1 MNFNDVQKPSR
12 YVGGEFGVPD
22 MKTDASTTFCMC
34 FPDTYEVGMSNL
46 SIRIL
51 YYMLNQLP
59 AVRCE
64 RCFAPWQDFAEYLKE
79 RNLPLSSIETG
90 LPLKDFDILGFS
102 LQYEL
107 SYSNVLYMLDLAG
120 IPFKSKDR
128 DENFPLLIAGGP
140 CVVNAEPVADFFDVV
155 NVGEGE
161 EMLKQIV
168 LAYDEC
174 KGKMSRREFLQFIND
189 NIEGVYVPSLTGFD
203 EADGKI
209 TKINTPH
216 KTKRVF
222 VRDLD
227 KSYFPDKAIVS
238 NIELVHDR
246 AVAELFRGCANGC
259 RFCQAGFIY
268 RPVRE
273 RSVKRMTDICN
284 NLIANT
290 GYDELSLNSLST
302 GDYSQL
308 KQLIQNLQPLVKD
321 KNVRLALPS
330 LRLDTF
336 DGEFAENNR
345 LSSLTFAPEAGTQR
359 LRNVI
364 NKNITYENI
373 IDGVVSAFKRGFSTV
388 KLYFMMGLPTETM
401 EDIEGICQLAYEIKS
416 LYYKYRNSKKDVKI
430 NVSVATFIPKPH
442 TPFQWEAFDSYEN
455 ILKKQQYMRQKLRN
469 KNISLS
475 WHDYESSTMEAIFA
489 RGDRKL
495 CDVLVRAYQLGAK
508 FDGWTELFNYNAYM
522 QAFEEIGIDFKK
534 YLRERAEDEILPWDY
549 LDMGVEKDFLLKER
563 HKAYNA
569 ECSLSCSKKCNA
581 CGLQNEKLCKALKTG
596 ERRQDNVS
604 H

>member
-1 MNFNDVQKPSR
+1 MNFSDVQKPSR
-12 YVGGEFGVPD
+12 YVGGEYGVPT

-34 FPDTYEVGMSNL
+34 FPDSYEVGMSNL
-46 SIRIL
+46 GIRIL
-51 YYMLNQLP
+51 YYILNEQP
-59 AVRCE
+59 QVRCE
-64 RCFAPWQDFAEYLKE
+64 RCFAPWLDYAQYLKE
-79 RNLPLSSIETG
+79 RNLPLSSIETK
-90 LPLKDFDILGFS
+90 LPLKNFDMLGFS

-107 SYSNVLYMLDLAG
+107 SYSNILYMLDLAG
-120 IPFKSKDR
+120 IPFFAKDR

-140 CVVNAEPVADFFDVV
+140 CVVNAEPVADFFDII

-161 EMLKQIV
+161 EMLTQIV
-168 LAYDEC
+168 LAYDKY
-174 KGKMSRREFLQFIND
+174 KGKMTKRQFLQYAND
-189 NIEGVYVPSLTGFD
+189 TIEGVYVPSLTSFEEKG
-203 EADGKI
+203 GKI

-222 VRDLD
+222 VRDMD
-227 KSYFPDKAIVS
+227 KAYFPDKAIVS

-273 RSVKRMTDICN
+273 RSVGRMTDICN
-284 NLIANT
+284 GLIANT

-302 GDYSQL
+302 GDYSSL
-308 KQLIQNLQPLVKD
+308 KQLIQNLQPLVKG
-321 KNVRLALPS
+321 KNVRIALPS

-364 NKNITYENI
+364 NKNITHENI
-373 IDGVVSAFKRGFSTV
+373 TEGVISAFQRGFSTV
-388 KLYFMMGLPTETM
+388 KLYFMLGLPTETM
-401 EDIEGICQLAYEIKS
+401 EDIDGICQLAYEIKS
-416 LYYKYRNSKKDVKI
+416 LYYKHRSSKKDIKI

-442 TPFQWEAFDSYEN
+442 TPFQWEAFDTEEN
-455 ILKKQQYMRQKLRN
+455 VARKQQYMRQKLRN

-475 WHDYESSTMEAIFA
+475 WHDYESSVMEAVLA

-495 CDVLVRAYQLGAK
+495 CAVLARAYQLGAK
-508 FDGWTELFNYNAYM
+508 FDGWTELFNFNAYM
-522 QAFEEIGIDFKK
+522 QAFEELGIDYKQ
-534 YLRERAEDEILPWDY
+534 YLRERSEDEILPWDY
-549 LDMGVEKDFLLKER
+549 LDMGVDKDFLLKER
-563 HKAYNA
+563 HKAYRA
-569 ECSLSCSKKCNA
+569 ESTLSCSKKCNA
-581 CGLQNEKLCKALKTG
+581 CGLQKEKLCKVLNAKG
-596 ERRQDNVS
+596 V
-604 H
+604 

>member
-1 MNFNDVQKPSR
+1 MNFSDVQKPSR
-12 YVGGEFGVPD
+12 YVGGEYGVPT

-34 FPDTYEVGMSNL
+34 FPDSYEVGMSNL
-46 SIRIL
+46 GIRIL
-51 YYMLNQLP
+51 YYILNEQP
-59 AVRCE
+59 QVRCE
-64 RCFAPWQDFAEYLKE
+64 RCFAPWLDYAQYLKE
-79 RNLPLSSIETG
+79 RNLPLSSIETK
-90 LPLKDFDILGFS
+90 LPLKNFDMLGFS

-107 SYSNVLYMLDLAG
+107 SYSNILYMLDLAG
-120 IPFKSKDR
+120 IPFFAKDR

-140 CVVNAEPVADFFDVV
+140 CVVNAEPVADFFDII

-161 EMLKQIV
+161 EMLTQIV
-168 LAYDEC
+168 LAYDKY
-174 KGKMSRREFLQFIND
+174 KGKMTKRQFLQYAND
-189 NIEGVYVPSLTGFD
+189 NIEGVYVPSLTSFEEKG
-203 EADGKI
+203 GKI

-222 VRDLD
+222 VRDMD
-227 KSYFPDKAIVS
+227 KAYFPDKAIVS

-273 RSVKRMTDICN
+273 RSVGRMTDICN
-284 NLIANT
+284 GLIANT

-302 GDYSQL
+302 GDYSSL
-308 KQLIQNLQPLVKD
+308 KQLIQNLQPLVKG
-321 KNVRLALPS
+321 KNVRIALPS

-364 NKNITYENI
+364 NKNITHENI
-373 IDGVVSAFKRGFSTV
+373 TEGVISAFQRGFSTV
-388 KLYFMMGLPTETM
+388 KLYFMLGLPTETLD
-401 EDIEGICQLAYEIKS
+401 DIDGICQLAYEIKS
-416 LYYKYRNSKKDVKI
+416 LYYKHRSNKKDIKI

-442 TPFQWEAFDSYEN
+442 TPFQWEAFDTEEN
-455 ILKKQQYMRQKLRN
+455 VAQKQQYMRQKLRN

-475 WHDYESSTMEAIFA
+475 WHDYESSVMEAVLA

-495 CDVLVRAYQLGAK
+495 CAVLARAYQLGAK
-508 FDGWTELFNYNAYM
+508 FDGWTELFNFNAYM
-522 QAFEEIGIDFKK
+522 QAFEELGIDYKQ
-534 YLRERAEDEILPWDY
+534 YLRERSEDEILPWDY
-549 LDMGVEKDFLLKER
+549 LDMGVDKDFLLKER
-563 HKAYNA
+563 HKAYRA
-569 ECSLSCSKKCNA
+569 ESTLSCGKKCNA
-581 CGLQNEKLCKALKTG
+581 CGLQKEKICKVLNAKG
-596 ERRQDNVS
+596 V
-604 H
+604 

>member
-1 MNFNDVQKPSR
+1 MNFSDVQKPSR
-12 YVGGEFGVPD
+12 YVGGEFGVPT

-34 FPDTYEVGMSNL
+34 FPDSYEVGMSNL
-46 SIRIL
+46 GIRIL
-51 YYMLNQLP
+51 YYILNEQP
-59 AVRCE
+59 QVRCE
-64 RCFAPWQDFAEYLKE
+64 RCFAPWLDYAQYLKE
-79 RNLPLSSIETG
+79 RNLPLSSIETK
-90 LPLKDFDILGFS
+90 LPLKNFDMLGFS

-107 SYSNVLYMLDLAG
+107 SYSNILYMLDLAG
-120 IPFKSKDR
+120 IPFFAKDR

-140 CVVNAEPVADFFDVV
+140 CVVNAEPVADFFDII

-161 EMLKQIV
+161 EMLTQIV
-168 LAYDEC
+168 LAYDKY
-174 KGKMSRREFLQFIND
+174 KGKMTKRQFLQYAND
-189 NIEGVYVPSLTGFD
+189 NIEGVYVPPLTSFEEKG
-203 EADGKI
+203 GKI

-222 VRDLD
+222 VRDMD
-227 KSYFPDKAIVS
+227 KAYFPDKAIVS

-273 RSVKRMTDICN
+273 RSVGRMTDICN
-284 NLIANT
+284 GLIANT

-302 GDYSQL
+302 GDYSSL
-308 KQLIQNLQPLVKD
+308 KQLIQNLQPLVNG
-321 KNVRLALPS
+321 KNVRIALPS

-364 NKNITYENI
+364 NKNITHENI
-373 IDGVVSAFKRGFSTV
+373 TEGVISAFQRGFSTV
-388 KLYFMMGLPTETM
+388 KLYFMLGLPTETM
-401 EDIEGICQLAYEIKS
+401 EDIDGICQLAYEIKS
-416 LYYKYRNSKKDVKI
+416 LFYKYRSSKKDIKI

-442 TPFQWEAFDSYEN
+442 TPFQWEAFDTEEN
-455 ILKKQQYMRQKLRN
+455 VARKQQYMRQKLRN

-475 WHDYESSTMEAIFA
+475 WHDYESSVMEAVLA

-495 CDVLVRAYQLGAK
+495 GAVLARAYQLGAK
-508 FDGWTELFNYNAYM
+508 FDGWTEYFNFNAYM
-522 QAFEEIGIDFKK
+522 QAFEELGIDYKQ
-534 YLRERAEDEILPWDY
+534 YLRERSEDEILPWDY
-549 LDMGVEKDFLLKER
+549 LDMGVDKDFLLKER
-563 HKAYNA
+563 HKAYRA
-569 ECSLSCSKKCNA
+569 ESTLSCGKKCNA
-581 CGLQNEKLCKALKTG
+581 CGLQKEKICKVLNAKG
-596 ERRQDNVS
+596 V
-604 H
+604 

>member
-1 MNFNDVQKPSR
+1 MNFSDVQKPSR
-12 YVGGEFGVPD
+12 YVGGEYGVPT

-34 FPDTYEVGMSNL
+34 FPDSYEVGMSNL
-46 SIRIL
+46 GIRIL
-51 YYMLNQLP
+51 YYILNEQP
-59 AVRCE
+59 QVRCE
-64 RCFAPWQDFAEYLKE
+64 RCFAPWLDYAQYLKE
-79 RNLPLSSIETG
+79 RNLPLSSIETK
-90 LPLKDFDILGFS
+90 LPLKNFDMLGFS

-107 SYSNVLYMLDLAG
+107 SYSNILYMLDLAG
-120 IPFKSKDR
+120 IPFFAKDR

-140 CVVNAEPVADFFDVV
+140 CVVNAEPVADFFDII

-161 EMLKQIV
+161 EMLTQIV
-168 LAYDEC
+168 LAYDKY
-174 KGKMSRREFLQFIND
+174 KGKMTKRQFLQYAND
-189 NIEGVYVPSLTGFD
+189 NIEGVYVPSLTSFEEKG
-203 EADGKI
+203 GKI

-222 VRDLD
+222 VRDMD
-227 KSYFPDKAIVS
+227 KAYFPDKAIVS

-273 RSVKRMTDICN
+273 RSVGRMTDICN
-284 NLIANT
+284 GLIANT

-302 GDYSQL
+302 GDYSSL
-308 KQLIQNLQPLVKD
+308 KQLIQNLQPLVKG
-321 KNVRLALPS
+321 KNVRIALPS

-364 NKNITYENI
+364 NKNITHENI
-373 IDGVVSAFKRGFSTV
+373 TEGVISAFQRGFSTV
-388 KLYFMMGLPTETM
+388 KLYFMLGLPTETM
-401 EDIEGICQLAYEIKS
+401 EDIDGICQLAYEIKS
-416 LYYKYRNSKKDVKI
+416 LFYKYRSNKKDIKI

-442 TPFQWEAFDSYEN
+442 TPFQWEAFDTEEN
-455 ILKKQQYMRQKLRN
+455 VARKQQYMRQKLRN

-475 WHDYESSTMEAIFA
+475 WHDYESSVMEAVLA

-495 CDVLVRAYQLGAK
+495 GAVLARAYQLGAK
-508 FDGWTELFNYNAYM
+508 FDGWTELFNFNAYM
-522 QAFEEIGIDFKK
+522 QAFEELGIDYKQ
-534 YLRERAEDEILPWDY
+534 YLRERSEDEILPWDY
-549 LDMGVEKDFLLKER
+549 LDMGVDKDFLLKER
-563 HKAYNA
+563 HKAYRA
-569 ECSLSCSKKCNA
+569 ESTLSCSKKCNA
-581 CGLQNEKLCKALKTG
+581 CGLQKEKLCKVLNAKG
-596 ERRQDNVS
+596 V
-604 H
+604 

>member
-1 MNFNDVQKPSR
+1 MNFSDVQKPSR
-12 YVGGEFGVPD
+12 YVGGEYGVPT

-34 FPDTYEVGMSNL
+34 FPDSYEVGMSNL
-46 SIRIL
+46 GIRIL
-51 YYMLNQLP
+51 YYILNEQP
-59 AVRCE
+59 QVRCE
-64 RCFAPWQDFAEYLKE
+64 RCFAPWLDYAQYLKE
-79 RNLPLSSIETG
+79 RNLPLSSIETK
-90 LPLKDFDILGFS
+90 LPLKNFDMLGFS

-107 SYSNVLYMLDLAG
+107 SYSNILYMLDLAG
-120 IPFKSKDR
+120 IPFFAKDR

-140 CVVNAEPVADFFDVV
+140 CVVNAEPVADFFDII

-161 EMLKQIV
+161 EMLTQIV
-168 LAYDEC
+168 LAYDKY
-174 KGKMSRREFLQFIND
+174 KGKMTKRQFLQYAND
-189 NIEGVYVPSLTGFD
+189 NIEGVYVPSLTSFEEKG
-203 EADGKI
+203 GKI

-222 VRDLD
+222 VRDMD
-227 KSYFPDKAIVS
+227 KAYFPDKAIVS

-273 RSVKRMTDICN
+273 RSVGRMTDICN
-284 NLIANT
+284 GLIANT

-302 GDYSQL
+302 GDYSSL
-308 KQLIQNLQPLVKD
+308 KQLIQNLQPLVKG
-321 KNVRLALPS
+321 KNVRIALPS

-364 NKNITYENI
+364 NKNITHENI
-373 IDGVVSAFKRGFSTV
+373 TEGVISAFQRGFSTV
-388 KLYFMMGLPTETM
+388 KLYFMLGLPTETM
-401 EDIEGICQLAYEIKS
+401 EDIDGICQLAYEIKS
-416 LYYKYRNSKKDVKI
+416 LFYKYRSNKKDIKI

-442 TPFQWEAFDSYEN
+442 TPFQWEAFDTEEN
-455 ILKKQQYMRQKLRN
+455 VARKQQYMRQKLRN

-475 WHDYESSTMEAIFA
+475 WHDYESSVMEAVLA

-495 CDVLVRAYQLGAK
+495 GAVLARAYQLGAK
-508 FDGWTELFNYNAYM
+508 FDGWTEYFNFNAYM
-522 QAFEEIGIDFKK
+522 QAFEELGIDYKQ
-534 YLRERAEDEILPWDY
+534 YLRERSEDEILPWDY
-549 LDMGVEKDFLLKER
+549 LDMGVDKDFLLKER
-563 HKAYNA
+563 HKAYRA
-569 ECSLSCSKKCNA
+569 ESTLSCSKKCNA
-581 CGLQNEKLCKALKTG
+581 CGLQKEKLCKVLNAKG
-596 ERRQDNVS
+596 V
-604 H
+604 

>member
-1 MNFNDVQKPSR
+1 MNFSDVQKPSR
-12 YVGGEFGVPD
+12 YVGGEYGVPT

-34 FPDTYEVGMSNL
+34 FPDNYEVGMSNL
-46 SIRIL
+46 GIRIL
-51 YYMLNQLP
+51 YYILNEQP
-59 AVRCE
+59 QVRCE
-64 RCFAPWQDFAEYLKE
+64 RCFAPWLDYAQYLKE
-79 RNLPLSSIETG
+79 RNLPLSSIETK
-90 LPLKDFDILGFS
+90 LPLKNFDMLGFS

-107 SYSNVLYMLDLAG
+107 SYSNILYMLDLAG
-120 IPFKSKDR
+120 IPFFAKDR

-140 CVVNAEPVADFFDVV
+140 CVVNAEPVADFFDII

-161 EMLKQIV
+161 EMLTQIV
-168 LAYDEC
+168 LAYDKY
-174 KGKMSRREFLQFIND
+174 KGKMTKRQFLQYAND
-189 NIEGVYVPSLTGFD
+189 NIEGVYVPSLTSFEEKG
-203 EADGKI
+203 GKI

-222 VRDLD
+222 VRDMD
-227 KSYFPDKAIVS
+227 KAYFPDKAIVS

-273 RSVKRMTDICN
+273 RSVGRMTDICN
-284 NLIANT
+284 GLIANT

-302 GDYSQL
+302 GDYSSL
-308 KQLIQNLQPLVKD
+308 KQLIQNLQPLVKG
-321 KNVRLALPS
+321 KNVRIALPS

-364 NKNITYENI
+364 NKNITHENI
-373 IDGVVSAFKRGFSTV
+373 TEGVISAFQRGFSTV
-388 KLYFMMGLPTETM
+388 KLYFMLGLPTETM
-401 EDIEGICQLAYEIKS
+401 EDIDGICQLAYEIKS
-416 LYYKYRNSKKDVKI
+416 LFYKYRSNKKDIKI

-442 TPFQWEAFDSYEN
+442 TPFQWEAFDTEEN
-455 ILKKQQYMRQKLRN
+455 VARKQQYMRQKLRN

-475 WHDYESSTMEAIFA
+475 WHDYESSVMEAVLA

-495 CDVLVRAYQLGAK
+495 GAVLARAYQLGAK
-508 FDGWTELFNYNAYM
+508 FDGWTEYFNFNAYM
-522 QAFEEIGIDFKK
+522 QAFEELGIDYKQ
-534 YLRERAEDEILPWDY
+534 YLRERSEDEILPWDY
-549 LDMGVEKDFLLKER
+549 LDMGVDKDFLLKER
-563 HKAYNA
+563 HKAYRA
-569 ECSLSCSKKCNA
+569 ESTLSCSKKCNA
-581 CGLQNEKLCKALKTG
+581 CGLQKEKLCKVLNAKG
-596 ERRQDNVS
+596 V
-604 H
+604 

>member
-1 MNFNDVQKPSR
+1 MNFSDVQKPSR
-12 YVGGEFGVPD
+12 YVGGEYGVPT

-34 FPDTYEVGMSNL
+34 FPDSYEVGMSNL
-46 SIRIL
+46 GIRIL
-51 YYMLNQLP
+51 YYILNEQP
-59 AVRCE
+59 QVRCE
-64 RCFAPWQDFAEYLKE
+64 RCFAPWLDYAQYLKE
-79 RNLPLSSIETG
+79 RNLPLSSIETK
-90 LPLKDFDILGFS
+90 LPLKNFDMLGFS

-107 SYSNVLYMLDLAG
+107 SYSNILYMLDLAG
-120 IPFKSKDR
+120 IPFFAKDR

-140 CVVNAEPVADFFDVV
+140 CVVNAEPVADFFDII

-161 EMLKQIV
+161 EMLTQIV
-168 LAYDEC
+168 LAYDKY
-174 KGKMSRREFLQFIND
+174 KGKMTKRQFLQYAND
-189 NIEGVYVPSLTGFD
+189 NIEGVYVPSLTSFEEKG
-203 EADGKI
+203 GKI

-222 VRDLD
+222 VRDMD
-227 KSYFPDKAIVS
+227 KAYFPDKAIVS

-273 RSVKRMTDICN
+273 RSVGRMTDICN
-284 NLIANT
+284 GLIANT

-302 GDYSQL
+302 GDYSSL
-308 KQLIQNLQPLVKD
+308 KQLIQNLQPLVKG
-321 KNVRLALPS
+321 KNVRIALPS

-364 NKNITYENI
+364 NKNITHENI
-373 IDGVVSAFKRGFSTV
+373 TEGVISAFQRGFSTV
-388 KLYFMMGLPTETM
+388 KLYFMLGLPTETM
-401 EDIEGICQLAYEIKS
+401 EDIDGICQLAYEIKS
-416 LYYKYRNSKKDVKI
+416 LYYKHRSSKKDIKI

-442 TPFQWEAFDSYEN
+442 TPFQWEAFDTEEN
-455 ILKKQQYMRQKLRN
+455 VARKQQYMRQKLRN

-475 WHDYESSTMEAIFA
+475 WHDYESSVMEAVLA

-495 CDVLVRAYQLGAK
+495 CAVLARAYQLGAK
-508 FDGWTELFNYNAYM
+508 FDGWTELFNFNAYM
-522 QAFEEIGIDFKK
+522 QAFEELGIDYKQ
-534 YLRERAEDEILPWDY
+534 YLRERSEDEILPWDY
-549 LDMGVEKDFLLKER
+549 LDMGVDKDFLLKER
-563 HKAYNA
+563 HKAYRA
-569 ECSLSCSKKCNA
+569 ESTLSCSKKCNA
-581 CGLQNEKLCKALKTG
+581 CGLQKEKLCKVLNAKG
-596 ERRQDNVS
+596 V
-604 H
+604 